1 MEIRFP
7 LEVKVKVNCS
17 RNRLVVKEGKYFVEL
32 NAKPKNNEANI
43 ELIKFLSK
51 EFKKRVKIIGG
62 FKSKIKLID
71 IMWRKIYI

>member
-1 MEIRFP
+1 MEIKFP

-17 RNRLVVKEGKYFVEL
+17 KNKLIIKEDKYLVEL

-51 EFKKRVKIIGG
+51 EFKNKVRIVRG

-71 IMWRKIYI
+71 EI

>member
-1 MEIRFP
+1 MFP

-17 RNRLVVKEGKYFVEL
+17 SNKFYSKDGFNFVEL

-51 EFKKRVKIIGG
+51 KFKKRLKIIKGMR
-62 FKSKIKLID
+62 SKVKVLD
-71 IMWRKIYI
+71 VV